1 MADIIKV
8 TFQDGTEFC
17 YKSPVNTVI
26 AVLRKLGKERF
37 AEINFTLGNKRVVSR
52 DYNPKLK
59 NYLKEITDGW
69 YYFNQNDTRGKTNQ
83 LINLNRQFN
92 LGLTIEVGAF
102 KGTAD
107 PSIPGLTH
115 SKNRLVVTMPDGE
128 IIDHESYRD
137 VFADCIYKLGPR
149 RVSAKANIEL
159 SKSQDL
165 FSASDPAGN
174 RFQLDETLYMLIPYT
189 AKEAMTILKIIAKRL
204 NKNISV
210 EYLPM
215 SNQ

>member
-1 MADIIKV
+1 MTDIIKV

-37 AEINFTLGNKRVVSR
+37 SEINFTLGNKRVVSQ

-69 YYFNQNDTRGKTNQ
+69 YYFNQNDTKGKTNQ
-83 LINLNRQFN
+83 LINLNRQFD
-92 LGLTIEVGAF
+92 LGMTIEVGAF
-102 KGTAD
+102 KGTAN
-107 PSIPGLTH
+107 PSIPGSTR
-115 SKNRLVVTMPDGE
+115 SKNRLVVTMSNGE
-128 IIDHESYRD
+128 VIDHESYKQ

-159 SKSQDL
+159 SRNQDL
-165 FSASDPAGN
+165 FSASNPDGS
-174 RFQLDETLYMLIPYT
+174 RFQLDETLYMLEPYT
-189 AKEAMTILKIIAKRL
+189 AKEAMKILGLIAKRL
-204 NKNISV
+204 NENISV

>member
-8 TFQDGTEFC
+8 TFPDGTEFC

-26 AVLRKLGKERF
+26 SVLKRIGKERF
-37 AEINFTLGNKRVVSR
+37 PEINFMQGENRVVSR

-83 LINLNRQFN
+83 LINLNNQFN
-92 LGLTIEVGAF
+92 LGMKIEVGAF
-102 KGTAD
+102 KGTTD
-107 PSIPGLTH
+107 PSIPGTTR
-115 SKNRLVVTMPDGE
+115 SKNRIVVTMPDGKV
-128 IIDHESYRD
+128 INHESYRQ
-137 VFADCIYKLGPR
+137 VLADCIYRLGPR
-149 RVSAKANIEL
+149 RVSAKANIQL
-159 SKSQDL
+159 SKKQDL
-165 FSASDPAGN
+165 FSATNLAGN
-174 RFQLDETLYMLIPYT
+174 RFQLDETLYMLMPHT
-189 AKEAMTILKIIAKRL
+189 AKDAMKVLKIIASRL
-204 NKNISV
+204 NERISV

>member
-8 TFQDGTEFC
+8 TFPDGTEFC

-26 AVLRKLGKERF
+26 AVLRKLGKERYPD
-37 AEINFTLGNKRVVSR
+37 INFTLGSNRVVSQV
-52 DYNPKLK
+52 YNPKLK

-69 YYFNQNDTRGKTNQ
+69 YYFNQNDTKGKTNQ
-83 LINLNRQFN
+83 LINLNSQFN
-92 LGLTIEVGAF
+92 LGMKIEVGAF
-102 KGTAD
+102 KGIAD
-107 PSIPGLTH
+107 PRLPGATRP
-115 SKNRLVVTMPDGE
+115 KNRLVVTMPNGE
-128 IIDHESYRD
+128 VIDHESYRQ

-159 SKSQDL
+159 SKNQDL
-165 FSASDPAGN
+165 FSTTNPEGN

-189 AKEAMTILKIIAKRL
+189 AKEAMKILRIIAIRL
-204 NKNISV
+204 NERISV

-215 SNQ
+215 SNK

>member
-8 TFQDGTEFC
+8 TFPDGTEFC

-26 AVLRKLGKERF
+26 AVLRKLGKERYP
-37 AEINFTLGNKRVVSR
+37 EINFTLGSRRVVSQV
-52 DYNPKLK
+52 YEPKLK
-59 NYLKEITDGW
+59 SYLKEITDGW
-69 YYFNQNDTRGKTNQ
+69 YYFNQNDTKGKTNQ
-83 LINLNRQFN
+83 LINLNNQFN
-92 LGLTIEVGAF
+92 LGMTIEVGAF
-102 KGTAD
+102 KGAAD
-107 PSIPGLTH
+107 PSIPGSTR

-159 SKSQDL
+159 SKNQDL
-165 FSASDPAGN
+165 FSASDLGGS

-189 AKEAMTILKIIAKRL
+189 AKQAMKILRIIAIRL
-204 NKNISV
+204 NEKISV